1 MGVKVLVIAERGL
14 LLVIMIAADV
24 GGRDTDRERD
34 EKLKPLQSLFQQFQP
49 ETITP

>member
-24 GGRDTDRERD
+24 GGRERER
-34 EKLKPLQSLFQQFQP
+34 
-49 ETITP
+49 